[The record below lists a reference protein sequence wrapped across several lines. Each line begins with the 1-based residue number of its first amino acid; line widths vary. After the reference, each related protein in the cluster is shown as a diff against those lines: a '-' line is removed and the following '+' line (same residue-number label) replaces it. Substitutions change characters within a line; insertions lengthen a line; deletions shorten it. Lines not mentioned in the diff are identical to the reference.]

1 MRPRPNFV
9 KTKMLTKHQNQKEI
23 QPYHAQSLQLMGLS
37 LQLNAFYLTRF
48 CRQRQKRAFQAL
60 RPLHKINV
68 SSHSNY
74 TKNLVKISLDSAITG
89 INPHYL
95 FNFWPTLKKKRA
107 TNRRHTFLIRIMLAQ
122 TNFFCNPVNHQ
133 SHKSH
138 IHQIFWPS
146 RPPNQ
151 ILIPIPHGPN
161 YSANQIIPRK
171 YFAKKC
177 KFFLQS
183 FVVK

>member
-1 MRPRPNFV
+1 MLKVYNWWGCRYSWMRSTWHGFV
-9 KTKMLTKHQNQKEI
+9 DKGRKEPFRRWGRYAQNQW
-23 QPYHAQSLQLMGLS
+23 H
-37 LQLNAFYLTRF
+37 
-48 CRQRQKRAFQAL
+48 
-60 RPLHKINV
+60 V

-74 TKNLVKISLDSAITG
+74 TKYLVKISLDSAITG

-122 TNFFCNPVNHQ
+122 TIFFCNPVNHQ

-146 RPPNQ
+146 RPPTKF
-151 ILIPIPHGPN
+151 LYLFPN
-161 YSANQIIPRK
+161 YSQTIHQIR
-171 YFAKKC
+171 
-177 KFFLQS
+177 S
-183 FVVK
+183 FKENISQTNGSSFCRVLW